1 MGVIQAR
8 EFDTFLIDVLPYVHL
23 SPVADREN
31 AEVLARVLHSVV
43 DVPEFRTLVLGIP
56 LTEFVAVR
64 EDSLLGA
71 CLLFITSGSAA
82 SCIELVFR
90 QCIQQSDCLE
100 FVSAGIETCLLLY
113 FTFVNRVLDIA
124 YDEVSAKFF
133 HEVIAICD
141 GLREVVTCVDMD

>member
-1 MGVIQAR
+1 M
-8 EFDTFLIDVLPYVHL
+8 
-23 SPVADREN
+23 
-31 AEVLARVLHSVV
+31 LARVLHSVV
-43 DVPEFRTLVLGIP
+43 DIPELRTLVLGIP
-56 LTEFVAVR
+56 LSEFVAVR

-82 SCIELVFR
+82 GCIELVFC

-100 FVSAGIETCLLLY
+100 FVSAGIETGLLLY

-124 YDEVSAKFF
+124 YDEVSAELL

-141 GLREVVTCVDMD
+141 GLREVVTCVNMD

>member
-31 AEVLARVLHSVV
+31 AEVLARILHSVV
-43 DVPEFRTLVLGIP
+43 DVPELRTLVLGIP
-56 LTEFVAVR
+56 LSEF
-64 EDSLLGA
+64 DSLLGTG
-71 CLLFITSGSAA
+71 LLFITSGSAA
-82 SCIELVFR
+82 GCIELVFC

-100 FVSAGIETCLLLY
+100 FVSAGIETGLLLY

-124 YDEVSAKFF
+124 YDEVSAEFL

-141 GLREVVTCVDMD
+141 GLREVVACVNMD